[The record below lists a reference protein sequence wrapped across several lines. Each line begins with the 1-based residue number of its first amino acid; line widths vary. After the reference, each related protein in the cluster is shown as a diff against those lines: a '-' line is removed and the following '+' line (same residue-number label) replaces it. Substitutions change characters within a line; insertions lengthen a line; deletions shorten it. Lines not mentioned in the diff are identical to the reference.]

1 MQVSY
6 NRPALFEVSILL
18 VGDQT
23 IRRMNRQFRAKDK
36 VTDVLSF
43 PIYDFGV
50 ETLITEVNPVLL
62 GDIVI
67 SVPQAKRQAEAIGL
81 STEEEVL
88 RLAVHG
94 LLHLLGYDH
103 ETGKNE
109 AKKMRRLER
118 RLLQCL
124 EIK

>member
-1 MQVSY
+1 
-6 NRPALFEVSILL
+6 
-18 VGDQT
+18 
-23 IRRMNRQFRAKDK
+23 MNRQFRAKDK

-50 ETLITEVNPVLL
+50 ETLTTEVNPVLL